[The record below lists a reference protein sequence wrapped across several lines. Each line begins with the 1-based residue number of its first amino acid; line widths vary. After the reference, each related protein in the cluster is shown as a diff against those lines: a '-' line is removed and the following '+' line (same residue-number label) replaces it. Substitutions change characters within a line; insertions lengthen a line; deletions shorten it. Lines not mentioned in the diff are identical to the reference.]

1 MNHTTQIDDTDAT
14 IIRTLLKDAR
24 TPLKDIAKKCGIS
37 SVSIL
42 NRIKRLKQTGVI
54 NGGATL
60 FPVLD
65 QLKLP
70 IVATVGINLKENFE
84 EVIKVIQKN
93 INTIQVSASVGK
105 YDLIAAIHA
114 ESINELDKVSF
125 SIKRLPGVQKV
136 EINVWTS
143 MPVFSFEN
151 IDVQLKE
158 DEK

>member
-1 MNHTTQIDDTDAT
+1 MNHTTQIDETDAT

-42 NRIKRLKQTGVI
+42 NRIKRLKQMGVI

-65 QLKLP
+65 QLKIP
-70 IVATVGINLKENFE
+70 IVATVGINLKSNFE
-84 EVIKVIQKN
+84 EVIQTVQKN
-93 INTIQVSASVGK
+93 INTIQISSSVGK

-114 ESINELDKVSF
+114 ESINELDKISF

-143 MPVFSFEN
+143 MPFMAFEN
-151 IDVQLKE
+151 IDCQPKE
-158 DEK
+158 EKR